1 MGVGA
6 ALVVV
11 ALLILIGFGYC
22 ATRLVPGGVLGRST
36 TTITHDVVV
45 QQIRAVAKLVSSEA
59 TVRDVIVYEN
69 TWYGS
74 TKRSLVVVTGR
85 LLAGIDLRDSPD
97 VSIDHLAR
105 HITIRIPPARLIAVE
120 IRDMQ
125 TYDERGGLWNPF
137 TREDRDAIQRQARA
151 DFDVVLNVRASLRV
165 QVRDQRVADPPREA
179 GRLTR
184 VEMDRHDVEPARTFS
199 KTLAHEVVERER
211 RDSAPLQC
219 GDRLY
224 CGAERTAMAR
234 LHFHEHDR
242 PAVARDDVQ
251 FSTALA
257 VPPRE
262 DCVPAALQFPA
273 REIFACFSK
282 RHTMARHRRNG

>member
-1 MGVGA
+1 MSSPTQERPRRIIGVGA

-151 DFDVVLNVRASLRV
+151 QLTAAGTQLDLLRHANESAVELLRMLLAKDGYTVDVAI
-165 QVRDQRVADPPREA
+165 
-179 GRLTR
+179 RLPVT
-184 VEMDRHDVEPARTFS
+184 P
-199 KTLAHEVVERER
+199 
-211 RDSAPLQC
+211 
-219 GDRLY
+219 G
-224 CGAERTAMAR
+224 
-234 LHFHEHDR
+234 
-242 PAVARDDVQ
+242 
-251 FSTALA
+251 
-257 VPPRE
+257 
-262 DCVPAALQFPA
+262 
-273 REIFACFSK
+273 
-282 RHTMARHRRNG
+282 